1 MTKTFKEIIAGIRTA
16 IYGRE
21 VREDIAQGMEYV
33 EGFAT
38 TAAQKAEE
46 AANGAA
52 AAENALRETTTAKT
66 EAVQAIR
73 EEKTASLDAIADT
86 KNAALDDVAS
96 STKTAT
102 DAAAEATKQAQSSA
116 ASAQAAAKSQTA
128 AATSAQAAQTSA
140 GAANVS
146 AEKAAEEARKAANY
160 VAADKTLSIPGAPA
174 DAATVGNIILDRT
187 EETPQPI
194 FYSKSEVDKLL
205 EGCKEAA
212 KRAALLAANPV
223 GKLWVSDDPTS
234 PASIV
239 GGTWER
245 IEDCTI
251 WGASDRHPAGTT
263 VDAGLPNLYGQIN
276 GVVFANSSP
285 AVQGTLKNTIGLSKV
300 GNLTSSGTTKL
311 YSTNLAFSSKIR
323 IADTVQPPAYCMY
336 IWRRV
341 A

>member
-1 MTKTFKEIIAGIRTA
+1 MHFVDRKAKYPGRWTMKKSDGSSEIITLIRND
-16 IYGRE
+16 E
-21 VREDIAQGMEYV
+21 PEV
-33 EGFAT
+33 EGT
-38 TAAQKAEE
+38 PMNAETL
-46 AANGAA
+46 NT
-52 AAENALRETTTAKT
+52 L
-66 EAVQAIR
+66 
-73 EEKTASLDAIADT
+73 S
-86 KNAALDDVAS
+86 DVAG
-96 STKTAT
+96 AEV
-102 DAAAEATKQAQSSA
+102 ARIEATKQAQSSA

>member
-1 MTKTFKEIIAGIRTA
+1 MHFVDRKAKYPGRWTMKKSDGSSEIVTLIRND
-16 IYGRE
+16 E
-21 VREDIAQGMEYV
+21 PEV
-33 EGFAT
+33 EGT
-38 TAAQKAEE
+38 PMNAETL
-46 AANGAA
+46 NT
-52 AAENALRETTTAKT
+52 L
-66 EAVQAIR
+66 
-73 EEKTASLDAIADT
+73 S
-86 KNAALDDVAS
+86 DVAG
-96 STKTAT
+96 AEV
-102 DAAAEATKQAQSSA
+102 ARIEATKQAQSSA

-140 GAANVS
+140 GAAGAS

-187 EETPQPI
+187 KEPPQPI
-194 FYSKSEVDKLL
+194 FYAKSEVDKLL
-205 EGCKEAA
+205 EDCKEAA

-245 IEDCTI
+245 IENCTI
-251 WGASDRHPAGTT
+251 WGASDTHPAGTKLE
-263 VDAGLPNLYGQIN
+263 AGMPSVFGQVN
-276 GVVFANSSP
+276 DVLFGSGA
-285 AVQGTLKNTIGLSKV
+285 QGDGMLKLTYNPGLLDEFPMGGDVRIYRSNIGLNNIGIY
-300 GNLTSSGTTKL
+300 GNS
-311 YSTNLAFSSKIR
+311 
-323 IADTVQPPAYCMY
+323 DTVQPPAYCMY